1 MPREYFPAT
10 TDSIADLNELNAAFH
25 DAASPS
31 KYPKTLSKQE
41 RNTAAAN
48 IRAALKGKTGQK
60 RAEARAEQMDPG
72 PSDDAEKPSHKPL
85 GNSSSMSWGQGGMY
99 GVTYGNPKE
108 TAAEHGLRAAH
119 EIKHP
124 HEGTTPESIQAS
136 AEAAAHYAHIVQGE
150 HRGVPGKSMPKGYK
164 GDPNKLNLSKA
175 GRKALLE
182 GTGKKPGKRETAF
195 FRKHANEDSDDAS
208 YEQRERKAI
217 QGEAKSKG
225 STSFN
230 FGANETQKTRTQRG
244 LATPKLVKTRTPRN
258 YASQERKAIQG
269 EAKSKGSTAF
279 PFGANKV

>member
-60 RAEARAEQMDPG
+60 RAEVRAEQMDPG
-72 PSDDAEKPSHKPL
+72 PGDESYDAE
-85 GNSSSMSWGQGGMY
+85 NSRDDVYEG
-99 GVTYGNPKE
+99 KE
-108 TAAEHGLRAAH
+108 A
-119 EIKHP
+119 
-124 HEGTTPESIQAS
+124 
-136 AEAAAHYAHIVQGE
+136 
-150 HRGVPGKSMPKGYK
+150 
-164 GDPNKLNLSKA
+164 
-175 GRKALLE
+175 
-182 GTGKKPGKRETAF
+182 
-195 FRKHANEDSDDAS
+195 
-208 YEQRERKAI
+208 KAI
-217 QGEAKSKG
+217 AGESKSRG
-225 STSFN
+225 STAFN

-279 PFGANKV
+279 PFGANKA